1 MNRIKSLHEERP
13 LVEVVLNGKKRC
25 ALLDTGASVGLIS
38 KDVRLTG
45 SGRTIT
51 MVDASGDEREID
63 IVTDFVELSGRKVG
77 QFCKADISGV
87 QHSIR
92 QNTGIW
98 IDIIIS
104 YRQMGMLNLS
114 ISPADSEIIVN
125 D

>member
-1 MNRIKSLHEERP
+1 MKRIKSLHEERP

-77 QFCKADISGV
+77 SSARQTYLAYNTRFGR
-87 QHSIR
+87 IR
-92 QNTGIW
+92 EYG
-98 IDIIIS
+98 
-104 YRQMGMLNLS
+104 
-114 ISPADSEIIVN
+114 
-125 D
+125 